1 MPTTL
6 ETPPLQAAHDDRPGL
21 IPGAVMRAPETSLET
36 APKRDVG
43 SYITPAVASAL
54 AVATIGAVVVGA
66 AGWADINPFPI
77 IAAGV
82 LVLVAGLF
90 ARVRFSGGRHTP
102 LVGALLLPVLAL
114 GATAAPY
121 LDDGVGDRSH
131 HPTSFDDVEAEYQL
145 GIGNLHIDFRDIEF
159 PPGEHVISI
168 EHGIGAARVQL
179 PADVSY
185 SATGD
190 VSIGK
195 LDLLGQSDDGFNTT
209 FDAEAKDVGSATIVL
224 EFDTSIGYGSVE
236 RD

>member
-1 MPTTL
+1 M
-6 ETPPLQAAHDDRPGL
+6 
-21 IPGAVMRAPETSLET
+21 
-36 APKRDVG
+36 
-43 SYITPAVASAL
+43 
-54 AVATIGAVVVGA
+54 
-66 AGWADINPFPI
+66 
-77 IAAGV
+77 
-82 LVLVAGLF
+82 LVAGQY
-90 ARVRFSGGRHTP
+90 R
-102 LVGALLLPVLAL
+102 
-114 GATAAPY
+114 
-121 LDDGVGDRSH
+121 
-131 HPTSFDDVEAEYQL
+131 L
-145 GIGNLHIDFRDIEF
+145 GIGNLHIAFRDIEF

-195 LDLLGQSDDGFNTT
+195 LDLLGQSDDGINTT